1 MERIGK
7 NCSSQFSHKSRTEMA
22 KKTFNVKSTL
32 AVAPKQFSVDDI
44 ESAVKQIHDAKAA
57 ASNEQAD
64 SAAKPVK
71 TPEKAPQAA
80 MPAAKKDSQ
89 ISPPLSAA
97 KTRSLEDGSV
107 KKVRL
112 SVDIH
117 PATHKKLKI
126 KAIEQDSDIMHYV
139 EMLIERDLGL
149 S

>member
-1 MERIGK
+1 
-7 NCSSQFSHKSRTEMA
+7 
-22 KKTFNVKSTL
+22 
-32 AVAPKQFSVDDI
+32 VDDI

-57 ASNEQAD
+57 AP
-64 SAAKPVK
+64 AKQPVVK
-71 TPEKAPQAA
+71 ETAPKKAETAPKVAVV
-80 MPAAKKDSQ
+80 PKKISQ
-89 ISPPLSAA
+89 IPPPSPSR
-97 KTRSLEDGSV
+97 RSRGVEEVPV

-149 S
+149 A